1 MGCSIIVID
10 LVRDILLEG
19 GGMNASRGSIQS
31 LTKITLEVA
40 EVLDATVEV
49 KIYTAN
55 EEIGSR

>member
-1 MGCSIIVID
+1 
-10 LVRDILLEG
+10 
-19 GGMNASRGSIQS
+19 MNASRGSIQS